1 MNFSFSSKVKDLQ
14 RRLQVF
20 MDEHIYPNEQ
30 RYHYEIEAGRRRPY
44 LRNSSPKPAPRAC
57 GICSCRIGNMGRD

>member
-1 MNFSFSSKVKDLQ
+1 MEFSFSGKVKDLQ

-30 RYHYEIEAGRRRPY
+30 RHHDEIEAGRRRP
-44 LRNSSPKPAPRAC
+44 
-57 GICSCRIGNMGRD
+57 

>member
-20 MDEHIYPNEQ
+20 MDEHIYPHEQ
-30 RYHYEIEAGRRRPY
+30 RYLDEIEAGRRRP
-44 LRNSSPKPAPRAC
+44 
-57 GICSCRIGNMGRD
+57 

>member
-20 MDEHIYPNEQ
+20 MDEHIYRNEQ
-30 RYHYEIEAGRRRPY
+30 RSHDQIEAGRRRP
-44 LRNSSPKPAPRAC
+44 
-57 GICSCRIGNMGRD
+57 